1 MMCIFHLAFRNWM
14 IESPFPNEGKELSK
28 MCFGGSQ
35 INEVISMVVNIWTY
49 DVARGGARLASPKC
63 HSPSKSI
70 HFHKEQKL
78 LAFSLVFMAFIAA
91 AANALLLAVLP
102 QYYTVVGPSAIKTRP
117 HEIIRVFEVP
127 MKYERI

>member
-1 MMCIFHLAFRNWM
+1 MRSFLW
-14 IESPFPNEGKELSK
+14 LSTSVHT
-28 MCFGGSQ
+28 MLQ
-35 INEVISMVVNIWTY
+35 E
-49 DVARGGARLASPKC
+49 ARLLSPKC

-102 QYYTVVGPSAIKTRP
+102 QYYTVVGPSAFKTRP